1 MSDDPNKSMADGVNP
16 YQRDKGHGNVSIL
29 GPTVVVRGELS
40 ADEDLIIKGTV
51 EGYINHNKH
60 LTIGK
65 QGKVKAN
72 TRASSVLVEGKCTGD
87 IYGMKGVLIRETS
100 EVTGNIYS
108 PCVSLLEGAR
118 FKGSIDMDQDP
129 AMVAKQHKK
138 SLRVEQKP
146 QAHTKKDPLN
156 TAEFTKAEVNVA
168 KPRVSSGVK

>member
-72 TRASSVLVEGKCTGD
+72 TRASSVLVEGKCVGD
-87 IYGMKGVLIRETS
+87 IYGVKGVLIRETS

-129 AMVAKQHKK
+129 AMVAKQNRK
-138 SLRVEQKP
+138 SYRSDQKP
-146 QAHTKKDPLN
+146 QPQIKKDPLN
-156 TAEFTKAEVNVA
+156 TAEFKKAEVTAA
-168 KPRVSSGVK
+168 KPKVSSGVK